1 MPEEDARPVV
11 TGPIIGPAAE
21 TAAELEPEAPAVPVF
36 SPAKQEEPEIEQT
49 TFVPPSAA
57 PWRIAGEVLDTYIV
71 CEDEDKNVWLID
83 KHAAHERV
91 NFDRMKANQEPLMCQ
106 ALLAPLVAEF
116 AAEEYSA
123 LAANLELLREF
134 GFECEEFGGGS
145 LILRAIPADIDS
157 GDAIPALEELAD
169 KLVTAHTVDPAAA
182 RDALLHTMACKAA
195 IKGGWKSD
203 LSELRVLVDKVQSGE
218 VQFCP
223 HGRPVK
229 PSSRST
235 SSKKCSSARERRRE
249 KMKLVCVVG
258 PTGCGKTWL
267 GVELAKM
274 LGGEVV
280 SCDSMQI
287 YRGMLIGTAAP
298 TAEEMQGIPHHMVG
312 VADPRENYSVARYA
326 DDAAKCV
333 DDILSRGKQ
342 PVIVGGTGLYLNA
355 LLAGHGFAGGDKD
368 GRYRAELESRWDKE
382 GGEAMFVEL
391 RRIDPETAG
400 NLHLNDKKR
409 ILRALEVYYETGKTM
424 AQHNAETKLIPP
436 RYDSVRIG
444 LAYEDRDDM
453 KRAIDLRVDKMVEAG
468 LFDEVRA
475 LLDSGLPRDVTAM
488 QAIGYKETLA
498 YLDGEAA
505 REEAIDEIKLRS
517 RQYAKRQLTWL
528 RRDPS
533 IHWFYWKKTRILPDC
548 LAFSTE
554 ILHTYGV
561 S

>member
-1 MPEEDARPVV
+1 MAH
-11 TGPIIGPAAE
+11 
-21 TAAELEPEAPAVPVF
+21 
-36 SPAKQEEPEIEQT
+36 
-49 TFVPPSAA
+49 
-57 PWRIAGEVLDTYIV
+57 IV
-71 CEDEDKNVWLID
+71 GK
-83 KHAAHERV
+83 R
-91 NFDRMKANQEPLMCQ
+91 R
-106 ALLAPLVAEF
+106 F
-116 AAEEYSA
+116 A
-123 LAANLELLREF
+123 
-134 GFECEEFGGGS
+134 
-145 LILRAIPADIDS
+145 
-157 GDAIPALEELAD
+157 
-169 KLVTAHTVDPAAA
+169 
-182 RDALLHTMACKAA
+182 
-195 IKGGWKSD
+195 
-203 LSELRVLVDKVQSGE
+203 
-218 VQFCP
+218 
-223 HGRPVK
+223 
-229 PSSRST
+229 
-235 SSKKCSSARERRRE
+235 
-249 KMKLVCVVG
+249 
-258 PTGCGKTWL
+258 
-267 GVELAKM
+267 
-274 LGGEVV
+274 
-280 SCDSMQI
+280 
-287 YRGMLIGTAAP
+287 
-298 TAEEMQGIPHHMVG
+298 
-312 VADPRENYSVARYA
+312 
-326 DDAAKCV
+326 
-333 DDILSRGKQ
+333 
-342 PVIVGGTGLYLNA
+342 VIVGGTGLYLNA

-382 GGEAMFVEL
+382 GSEAMFVEL

-444 LAYEDRDDM
+444 LAYADRDDM

-488 QAIGYKETLA
+488 QAIGYKEALA

-528 RRDPS
+528 RRDPG

>member
-1 MPEEDARPVV
+1 
-11 TGPIIGPAAE
+11 
-21 TAAELEPEAPAVPVF
+21 
-36 SPAKQEEPEIEQT
+36 
-49 TFVPPSAA
+49 
-57 PWRIAGEVLDTYIV
+57 
-71 CEDEDKNVWLID
+71 
-83 KHAAHERV
+83 
-91 NFDRMKANQEPLMCQ
+91 
-106 ALLAPLVAEF
+106 
-116 AAEEYSA
+116 
-123 LAANLELLREF
+123 
-134 GFECEEFGGGS
+134 
-145 LILRAIPADIDS
+145 
-157 GDAIPALEELAD
+157 
-169 KLVTAHTVDPAAA
+169 
-182 RDALLHTMACKAA
+182 
-195 IKGGWKSD
+195 
-203 LSELRVLVDKVQSGE
+203 
-218 VQFCP
+218 
-223 HGRPVK
+223 
-229 PSSRST
+229 
-235 SSKKCSSARERRRE
+235 
-249 KMKLVCVVG
+249 MKLVCVVG

-280 SCDSMQI
+280 SCDSMQV
-287 YRGMLIGTAAP
+287 YRGMAIGTAAP

-382 GGEAMFVEL
+382 GGEAMFAEL

-505 REEAIDEIKLRS
+505 REEAIDEIKLDTLS
-517 RQYAKRQLTWL
+517 LADLKAAETFTY
-528 RRDPS
+528 DIP
-533 IHWFYWKKTRILPDC
+533 LPDGVDNLSGVTSVTLTILFDDIDSLTVDATQFGYENLTTERDVTVVTSTLSVTLRGTSTA
-548 LAFSTE
+548 LAQVNEENLRVVADLTNVSDADGVYTVPATVYVDGLDVGAVGSYQVTVRLSGGAENSTE
-554 ILHTYGV
+554 HN
-561 S
+561 

>member
-1 MPEEDARPVV
+1 
-11 TGPIIGPAAE
+11 
-21 TAAELEPEAPAVPVF
+21 
-36 SPAKQEEPEIEQT
+36 
-49 TFVPPSAA
+49 
-57 PWRIAGEVLDTYIV
+57 
-71 CEDEDKNVWLID
+71 
-83 KHAAHERV
+83 
-91 NFDRMKANQEPLMCQ
+91 
-106 ALLAPLVAEF
+106 
-116 AAEEYSA
+116 
-123 LAANLELLREF
+123 
-134 GFECEEFGGGS
+134 
-145 LILRAIPADIDS
+145 
-157 GDAIPALEELAD
+157 
-169 KLVTAHTVDPAAA
+169 
-182 RDALLHTMACKAA
+182 
-195 IKGGWKSD
+195 
-203 LSELRVLVDKVQSGE
+203 
-218 VQFCP
+218 
-223 HGRPVK
+223 
-229 PSSRST
+229 
-235 SSKKCSSARERRRE
+235 
-249 KMKLVCVVG
+249 MKLVCVVG

-287 YRGMLIGTAAP
+287 YRGMAIGTAAP

-517 RQYAKRQLTWL
+517 RQYAKRQLTWQ

-533 IHWFYWKKTRILPDC
+533 IHWFYWEKNEDSPRLPRFFDRNSPYLWRILTLTRTSRPQKRKERKAMKKIANLQD
-548 LAFSTE
+548 LFLLSARRNRTSVTVFLVNGFQMRGVITGFDSFVVILESDGKQQMLYKHAISTIVPIAAIDLKGAE
-554 ILHTYGV
+554 E
-561 S
+561 SEE